1 LPLAILFA
9 FKLNWGFKGIW
20 WAMAFAQMF
29 MGVTIQFM
37 AKNASW
43 EKAAE
48 ESDERQ
54 KLEIMSRQESI
65 KQIIEKEL

>member
-1 LPLAILFA
+1 
-9 FKLNWGFKGIW
+9 
-20 WAMAFAQMF
+20 MAFAQMF

-54 KLEIMSRQESI
+54 KLEILSRQESI